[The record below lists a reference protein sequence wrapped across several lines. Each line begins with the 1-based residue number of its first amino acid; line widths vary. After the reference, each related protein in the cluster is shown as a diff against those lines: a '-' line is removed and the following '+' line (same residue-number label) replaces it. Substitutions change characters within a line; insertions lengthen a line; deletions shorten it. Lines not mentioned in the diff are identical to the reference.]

1 MKFRMTGWRRWAVL
15 LVAVLLSWFLYP
27 VMRVGAFLLFHPS
40 AAEHN
45 ILLTKDAIDDASGLH
60 AVSHAGIVDLGPD
73 RNATEKL
80 LRDVLARG
88 RAENLAVVPFGARHS
103 MGKQALREGA
113 IHVDTSGFNHLE
125 MDGDLLRA
133 QSGARWSQVIDFLA
147 AGRARIHAG
156 GDALLE
162 EGRIAIYAAPK
173 TTDTGAAGDIGVDVD
188 IEQTRYDPQAAAV
201 NCVRRR
207 A

>member
-27 VMRVGAFLLFHPS
+27 VMRVGAFLLFDPS
-40 AAEHN
+40 GGERN
-45 ILLTKDAIDDASGLH
+45 ILLTKDVIDDASGLH
-60 AVSHAGIVDLGPD
+60 AVAHAGIVNLEPD
-73 RNATEKL
+73 FNATEKL
-80 LRDVLARG
+80 LRNTLARA
-88 RAENLAVVPFGARHS
+88 RSENLAVVPFGARHS

-147 AGRARIHAG
+147 VRGLAVEVMQSNNDFSVG
-156 GDALLE
+156 GTLS
-162 EGRIAIYAAPK
+162 
-173 TTDTGAAGDIGVDVD
+173 
-188 IEQTRYDPQAAAV
+188 V
-201 NCVRRR
+201 NAHGWQPNRPPV
-207 A
+207 ASTVE